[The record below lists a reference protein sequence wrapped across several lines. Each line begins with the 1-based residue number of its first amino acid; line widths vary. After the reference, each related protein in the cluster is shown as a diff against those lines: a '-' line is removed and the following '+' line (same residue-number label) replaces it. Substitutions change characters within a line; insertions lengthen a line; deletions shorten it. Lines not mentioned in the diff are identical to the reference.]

1 MNRIA
6 RRGNA
11 QETRQG
17 AWNRDHSKI
26 RFAIPAASPPQQ
38 KRNAQRFV
46 QHMRKWM
53 RRIDRH
59 RRKHRRHSPIVEI
72 LCELLCLC
80 VEFRKPQHA
89 YRLLR
94 KLRQQLVVQTFV
106 LISNKGVHHLRDQR
120 QFFFRRKTIGAT
132 LNRTVLD
139 SLQKTR
145 NTHFHEFIKI
155 IRGNRQ
161 EFHAFQQWVSWI
173 ARFFQHSPVEVKPL
187 HMAVQVV
194 TRVIK

>member
-1 MNRIA
+1 MHSALFNTC
-6 RRGNA
+6 GNGC
-11 QETRQG
+11 EGST
-17 AWNRDHSKI
+17 
-26 RFAIPAASPPQQ
+26 
-38 KRNAQRFV
+38 
-46 QHMRKWM
+46 
-53 RRIDRH
+53 RH
-59 RRKHRRHSPIVEI
+59 RRKHRRHTPIVEI
-72 LCELLCLC
+72 LCKLLCFC
-80 VEFRKPQHA
+80 VEFRKPQHP
-89 YRLLR
+89 YRLFCQ
-94 KLRQQLVVQTFV
+94 LRQQLVVQRLV
-106 LISNKGVHHLRDQR
+106 LVADQGVHFARHQR
-120 QFFFRRKTIGAT
+120 QFFFCRETIGTA
-132 LNRTVLD
+132 LSRTVLD